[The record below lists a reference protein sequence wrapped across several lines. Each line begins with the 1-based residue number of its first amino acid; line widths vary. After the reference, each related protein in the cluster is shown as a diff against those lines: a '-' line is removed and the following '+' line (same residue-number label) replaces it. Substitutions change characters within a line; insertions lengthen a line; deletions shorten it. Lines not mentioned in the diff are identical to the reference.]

1 MTNDVLN
8 YQNKLPSRAL
18 IYLWFTGLPSLG
30 RMEENT
36 LSLASRLL
44 LGWSQTLLSG
54 SLPLHWPEVLGVD
67 HPPNPFPQAS
77 WFPTWNFPRTW
88 RGSYLFP
95 EQTFLA
101 TDSFLLTTLP
111 PQGGPKASQTGLVKF
126 SPSPSCILYSSLFS
140 HVITI
145 HTCYSLR
152 VSSFST
158 RPHRSHRLNPL
169 NGSEICSVFSSYI
182 CYHFL
187 ATLMLPRPPHKCFP
201 KCGTDP
207 TGGHPIWS

>member
-30 RMEENT
+30 RMEEDT

-54 SLPLHWPEVLGVD
+54 SLPLHWAEVLGVD

-77 WFPTWNFPRTW
+77 WFPTWNFPRTC

-111 PQGGPKASQTGLVKF
+111 PKEVPRPLKQDSSNSALPLPAF
-126 SPSPSCILYSSLFS
+126 SPPPYSAMWSPSIPA
-140 HVITI
+140 I
-145 HTCYSLR
+145 
-152 VSSFST
+152 
-158 RPHRSHRLNPL
+158 
-169 NGSEICSVFSSYI
+169 
-182 CYHFL
+182 
-187 ATLMLPRPPHKCFP
+187 A
-201 KCGTDP
+201 
-207 TGGHPIWS
+207 